1 MKKLTPNLM
10 VDDVNRTVDFY
21 RDVLGFELLASVP
34 EEGAL
39 DWGMMKCG
47 TVELMFQ
54 SRSSLG
60 NDLPQLKNAI
70 PPGPVLLYIDVESV
84 QILRQ
89 QIEGKAT
96 LLKEIAVTFYGTKEF
111 TIQDCNGFI
120 LTFAEG
126 GN

>member
-1 MKKLTPNLM
+1 MRKLTPNLI

-34 EEGAL
+34 EEGTL

-47 TVELMFQ
+47 SVELMFQ
-54 SRSSLG
+54 SWSSLG
-60 NDLPQLKNAI
+60 NDLPQLKNAM
-70 PPGPVLLYIDVESV
+70 PPGPIILYIDVESV

-89 QIEGKAT
+89 RIEGKAM
-96 LLKEIAVTFYGTKEF
+96 LLKEIQGTFYGTKEF

-126 GN
+126 GS